1 MHVVVRPP
9 KAGDSFY
16 PLNTDGGLSIA
27 AWVELNDNTAAARC
41 IASASSGGTLNWAVY
56 ASNASGNVE
65 AKIAGATYS
74 TTTSIRD
81 GQQHHVLVVY
91 DATPSTDTVK
101 IAVDGVQVLS
111 VNAGAAIAYSGTE
124 VTMEAGRNTLTGT
137 EALNGIVD
145 DLRWWNDPVEAA
157 YWPTLVAAEQID
169 HQLAIYPFDHDTA
182 EDFGSYGHDL
192 TVAPSASFTTGLYGR
207 CAGLRYGG
215 SRRERR
221 GRLPRLR
228 PARHLRLA
236 PPRHRARRLGRPDPR
251 DQRHARTA
259 RGSASW

>member
-16 PLNTDGGLSIA
+16 PLNTDGGLSVA

-41 IASASSGGTLNWAVY
+41 IASASSGGTLNWALY

-65 AKIAGATYS
+65 ARIGGATYS

-81 GQQHHVLVVY
+81 GEQHHVLVVY
-91 DATPSTDTVK
+91 DATPATDTVR

-111 VNAGAAIAYSGTE
+111 VNASAALAYSGTE
-124 VTMEAGRNTLTGT
+124 VTVEAGRNTLTGS

-182 EDFGSYGHDL
+182 DDFGSYGHDL

-207 CAGLRYGG
+207 ALVSGTAAAGASGVVAFPTATG
-215 SRRERR
+215 SPSAAGSGSTPLLTVR
-221 GRLPRLR
+221 
-228 PARHLRLA
+228 
-236 PPRHRARRLGRPDPR
+236 PPRSSRSTTV
-251 DQRHARTA
+251 RTT
-259 RGSASW
+259 RGSAWW